1 MKKATE
7 TNRRIPDQN
16 LGSQVNLALK
26 MGALD
31 AKLINAKNIVV
42 ADWVRLKCQYG
53 CGAYGKS
60 LTCPPYSPTPQQ
72 MRQILSA
79 YSTAILMRVAD
90 ETTATQD
97 MIANLERS
105 IFLSGYYR
113 AFGVSAGPCGRCEKC
128 SLEKCEHPKLARPSV
143 EACGIDV
150 YATARQNGFSIEVR
164 KSRKE
169 KPTYFA
175 LVLIE

>member
-7 TNRRIPDQN
+7 TDREIPDQN
-16 LGSQVNLALK
+16 LKSQVNLAIK
-26 MGALD
+26 MGALE
-31 AKLINAKNIVV
+31 AKLIDTRDIIVG
-42 ADWVRLKCQYG
+42 DWVRLKCQYG

-72 MRQILSA
+72 MRQILNG
-79 YSTAILMRVAD
+79 YSTAILMQVAD
-90 ETTATQD
+90 ESTATQD

-105 IFLSGYYR
+105 IFLNGHYR
-113 AFGVSAGPCGRCEKC
+113 AFGVSAGPCERCEKC
-128 SLEKCEHPKLARPSV
+128 GLEKCVHPKLARPSV

-164 KSRKE
+164 KSPKE

-175 LVLIE
+175 LVLVE